1 MSTIRLCENSEVC
14 VIQAFIDDVWK
25 EGHILSVNK
34 DLLDF
39 QYLQGNHYNF
49 FIAED
54 NKKII
59 GILGFIPIN
68 LFDRSLSDKDYWLA
82 LWKTDDRSAS
92 PGVGIGLLRA
102 LYKTFTPD
110 SVGVLGINS
119 EVRKLYEIMG
129 FQTGKLSHYYIA
141 NPKCE
146 KFHIAE
152 NMQIIYELETENT
165 SFREIK
171 DINHINGLSA
181 GYYPNKSKHY
191 IVHRYDKHPFYKY
204 LFWGAYNGKELVAVF
219 VLRLQ
224 KTKDSQCLRIIDI
237 IGKHKKISL
246 TRNDFL
252 LLMKSF
258 NVEYVDC
265 LNFGIPENEFYAWGF
280 IKKGGN
286 TIVPNFFEPFLKE
299 NIDVQFAYKTNYPE
313 YVFFKGDGD
322 QDRPNIL

>member
-1 MSTIRLCENSEVC
+1 MSIIRLCKNSEAHA
-14 VIQAFIDDVWK
+14 IQSFIDEVWK
-25 EGHILSVNK
+25 KNHILSVNK

-68 LFDRSLSDKDYWLA
+68 LFDKSLSGKDYWLA
-82 LWKTDDRSAS
+82 LWKTDDKYAS
-92 PGVGIGLLRA
+92 PGVGVSLLRA

-119 EVRKLYEIMG
+119 EVRKLYEMMG
-129 FQTGKLSHYYIA
+129 FQTGKLTHYYIA
-141 NPKCE
+141 NPKYE

-152 NMQIIYELETENT
+152 NMQIIYETETENT

-181 GYYPNKSKHY
+181 GYYPNKSKDY
-191 IVHRYDKHPFYKY
+191 IVHRYYKHPFYKY
-204 LFWGAYNGKELVAVF
+204 LFWGAYNEKELVAVF

-237 IGKHKKISL
+237 TGNHTKISL
-246 TRNDFL
+246 TRNDFI

-258 NVEYVDC
+258 NVEYIDC
-265 LNFGIPENEFYAWGF
+265 LNFGIPENEFYTWGF
-280 IKKGGN
+280 IRKEGN
-286 TIVPNFFEPFLKE
+286 TIVPNFFEPFLKK
-299 NIDVQFAYKTNYPE
+299 NIDVQFAYKANYPE